1 MTSHKDLNTMIHA
14 PARLGILTMLSK
26 YDNCGFTFLRDTL
39 EVSDGNLSTHLS
51 KLEKAG
57 YVRVKKSF
65 VNRKQ
70 NSNYEITPQGRKDL
84 EEYLQSLRALLGSQA
99 LG

>member
-1 MTSHKDLNTMIHA
+1 MTSHKTLNTMIHA

-39 EVSDGNLSTHLS
+39 EVSDGNLSSHLS
-51 KLEKAG
+51 KLEGAG
-57 YVRVKKSF
+57 YVHVKKSF

-70 NSNYEITPQGRKDL
+70 NSSYEITSAGRSDL
-84 EEYLQSLRALLGSQA
+84 KEYLLSLRALISGA
-99 LG
+99 DVT

>member
-1 MTSHKDLNTMIHA
+1 MTSHKALNTLIHA
-14 PARLGILTMLSK
+14 PARLGILTMLSR
-26 YDNCGFTFLRDTL
+26 YDSCGFTLLRDTL
-39 EVSDGNLSTHLS
+39 EVSDGNLSSHLS
-51 KLEKAG
+51 KLESAG

-70 NSNYEITPQGRKDL
+70 NSNYEITPAGKKDL
-84 EEYLQSLRALLGSQA
+84 QEYLEALRSLLGEQA